1 MIKHI
6 LLVEDDPALQQAFS
20 MILSIKGYDVK
31 IASNGLEALDLIDT
45 KPDLIFLDML
55 MPRMNGLEFARKA
68 NLKKNLPKT
77 RVILFSNLSNSSDQA
92 EIKSLGIHES
102 YLKANI
108 TPSQLIDIVEKGS
121 KSK

>member
-31 IASNGLEALDLIDT
+31 IASNGLEALDLIDS
-45 KPDLIFLDML
+45 KPDLILLDML

-68 NLKKNLPKT
+68 NFKKNLPKT
-77 RVILFSNLSNSSDQA
+77 RIILFSNLSNSSDQE

-108 TPSQLIDIVEKGS
+108 TPAQLIDIVEES
-121 KSK
+121 S

>member
-1 MIKHI
+1 VVKKI

-45 KPDLIFLDML
+45 KPELILLDML

-68 NLKKNLPKT
+68 DLKKRLPNTK
-77 RVILFSNLSNSSDQA
+77 VILFSNLSNSA
-92 EIKSLGIHES
+92 EQKEMKQLGIYES
-102 YLKANI
+102 YLKADI
-108 TPSQLIDIVEKGS
+108 TPAQLIDIVES
-121 KSK
+121 S